1 VSLTGV
7 DRRGRSVYQYH
18 ELFHPRRKNP
28 LRLPLLATALLGLA
42 LAGCR
47 SIAVGAMADAV
58 SGSGGVYG
66 KDRDPELV
74 KAAIPFGLK
83 TMEGLLEEKPEHVG
97 LLTALASGFTQYGY
111 AFVQADADDAELQG
125 RNAEARAGRERARA
139 LYLRARD
146 YGLRGLDVGRPGLS
160 ARLRGVKDVE
170 AALAAA
176 TREDVPLLYWTA
188 AAWGA
193 AIAAGKDRMDL
204 VAELPVPVAMMRR
217 ALALDETFDD
227 GAIHEFFLTYEASR
241 SEAQGGGPAVARKH
255 FERAVAISGGKK
267 LAPLVNFA
275 ESVLV
280 QRQDRAEFTRLLR
293 EVVQA
298 DPGAEPRLTLSNV
311 LAQRRARLLLA
322 HVEDLFAWRTR
333 LSPRDPT

>member
-1 VSLTGV
+1 MRPSLVT
-7 DRRGRSVYQYH
+7 
-18 ELFHPRRKNP
+18 
-28 LRLPLLATALLGLA
+28 AALLGLA

-47 SIAVGAMADAV
+47 SIAVGAAADAV

-66 KDRDPELV
+66 QDPDPELV

-83 TMEGLLEEKPEHVG
+83 TMEGLLAEKPEHEG

-111 AFVQADADDAELQG
+111 AFVQQDADAAELQG

-146 YGLRGLDVGRPGLS
+146 YGLRGLEVRHAGLA
-160 ARLRGVKDVE
+160 ARLRGVKDLE

-204 VAELPVPVAMMRR
+204 VAELPAPVAMMRR

-227 GAIHEFFLTYEASR
+227 GAIHEFFVTYEASR
-241 SEAQGGGPAVARKH
+241 SEAEGGGAAVARKH
-255 FERAVAISGGKK
+255 YQRAVAISGGKK

-280 QRQDRAEFTRLLR
+280 QTQDRTEFIRLLR
-293 EVVQA
+293 GVVQA
-298 DPGAEPRLTLSNV
+298 DPGTEPRLTLSNV

-322 HVEDLFAWRTR
+322 HLEDLFA
-333 LSPRDPT
+333 

>member
-1 VSLTGV
+1 M
-7 DRRGRSVYQYH
+7 
-18 ELFHPRRKNP
+18 
-28 LRLPLLATALLGLA
+28 RLPLLATALLGLS

-47 SIAVGAMADAV
+47 SIAVKYAADAV
-58 SGSGGVYG
+58 SSSGGDYG
-66 KDRDPELV
+66 KDPDPELV
-74 KAAIPFGLK
+74 KAAAPFGLK
-83 TMEGLLEEKPEHVG
+83 TMEGLLEEKPEHEG
-97 LLTALASGFTQYGY
+97 LLTSLASGFTQYGY
-111 AFVQADADDAELQG
+111 AFVQQDADAAEIDG
-125 RNAEARAGRERARA
+125 RNAEARLGRERARA

-146 YGLRGLDVGRPGLS
+146 YGLRGLEVRHQGLS
-160 ARLRGVKDVE
+160 ARLRGVKEAD

-176 TREDVPLLYWTA
+176 GKEDVPLLYWTA

-227 GAIHEFFLTYEASR
+227 GAIHEFLLTYEASR
-241 SEAQGGGPAVARKH
+241 TEAQGGGPAVARQH
-255 FERAVAISGGKK
+255 YQRALAISGGKK
-267 LAPLVNFA
+267 LAVHVNFA

-280 QRQDRAEFTRLLR
+280 QSQDRAEFTRLLR
-293 EVVQA
+293 EVVRA

-322 HVEDLFAWRTR
+322 HLEDLFA
-333 LSPRDPT
+333 